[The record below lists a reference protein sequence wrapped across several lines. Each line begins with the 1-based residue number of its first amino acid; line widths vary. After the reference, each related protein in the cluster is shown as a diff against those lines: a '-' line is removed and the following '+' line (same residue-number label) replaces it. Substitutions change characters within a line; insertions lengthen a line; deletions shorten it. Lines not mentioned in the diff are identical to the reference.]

1 VTRPAPA
8 ECAVCG
14 APIPPR
20 AAACPECGAD
30 ERTGWRDQDPY
41 DGLDLPDHA
50 FTDDDTAAFSTP
62 RHSRPRPG
70 LAWYWYATGL
80 LALLCLL
87 FVVLGLA

>member
-1 VTRPAPA
+1 MTRHAPA

-20 AAACPECGAD
+20 AAACPACGAD
-30 ERTGWRDQDPY
+30 ERTGWRDADPY

-50 FTDDDTAAFSTP
+50 FTDEDAAPPS
-62 RHSRPRPG
+62 SRPRAG
-70 LAWYWYATGL
+70 LPWYWYATGL